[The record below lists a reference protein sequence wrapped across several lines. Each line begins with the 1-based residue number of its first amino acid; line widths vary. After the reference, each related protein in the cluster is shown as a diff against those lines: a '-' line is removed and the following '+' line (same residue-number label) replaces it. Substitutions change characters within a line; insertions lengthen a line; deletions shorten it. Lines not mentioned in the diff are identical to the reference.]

1 MSTGS
6 ENAVEYARRLYD
18 DVRGW
23 YDNADAKA
31 QVVLAID
38 GAFLVFLT
46 GAIFAKPSDLEE
58 VVRAFSVWTWALL
71 ALMMLCLM
79 ASVLSAICCLWSR
92 TYSVSKIEE
101 SINDA
106 QSERSNHAQYAPE
119 VMWFFQMVANLEEN
133 RFRATLKA
141 VDDSFE
147 IEAIASQIQILSTN
161 VRTKHRYVNAGFALA
176 ATTLVLFLFAG
187 LSYLAHII

>member
-1 MSTGS
+1 
-6 ENAVEYARRLYD
+6 
-18 DVRGW
+18 
-23 YDNADAKA
+23 
-31 QVVLAID
+31 
-38 GAFLVFLT
+38 
-46 GAIFAKPSDLEE
+46 
-58 VVRAFSVWTWALL
+58 
-71 ALMMLCLM
+71 
-79 ASVLSAICCLWSR
+79 
-92 TYSVSKIEE
+92 
-101 SINDA
+101 
-106 QSERSNHAQYAPE
+106 
-119 VMWFFQMVANLEEN
+119 MWFFQMVANLEEN